1 MKRSTRSRW
10 LFLLGTFLLFVA
22 IYIPVYNL
30 VGRWAIALSFL
41 PIIGAGSQF
50 GKTGGA
56 IATLLSVPINI
67 VMFLASGESDL
78 SFWGRNY
85 LLTHIVF
92 LIVGLTT
99 GYLGDLKMKLEH
111 ELSERKRLEEKIRA
125 IERDRVLIETAGA
138 ASHEINQPLQGVL
151 GYCELLFGPPP

>member
-1 MKRSTRSRW
+1 
-10 LFLLGTFLLFVA
+10 
-22 IYIPVYNL
+22 
-30 VGRWAIALSFL
+30 
-41 PIIGAGSQF
+41 
-50 GKTGGA
+50 
-56 IATLLSVPINI
+56 
-67 VMFLASGESDL
+67 MFLASGESDL

-151 GYCELLFGPPP
+151 GYCELLLQNIDENSPYRQQIEKIQECGEKISTILKKMQTANQYATRTYVQEFKIVDFDAAQSHSKTQKK